1 MIYTAYR
8 GYYKVRFSDNKAI
21 IFKENGAVINKEM
34 NRVIP
39 SFYKFS
45 NLTYLVEER
54 LWNTNKPLTNS

>member
-1 MIYTAYR
+1 MIYTTYR
-8 GYYKVRFSDNKAI
+8 GYYKVRFSNNKAI
-21 IFKENGAVINKEM
+21 IFQENGAVINKVM
-34 NRVIP
+34 NRIIP

>member
-8 GYYKVRFSDNKAI
+8 DYYKVRFSDNKAI
-21 IFKENGAVINKEM
+21 IFQEDGALINKEM

-45 NLTYLVEER
+45 NLTYLVKER